1 MMFCEC
7 RGCVKTPIHSPPQ
20 CTEIFFIDLRFPTL
34 FLSSII
40 SLPIPSQCTL
50 HPLLN
55 KNSIVMTEVETQ
67 STALP
72 LPPTSLSKT
81 HVSMFHCFVTVGVP
95 LCPTPHSVQLSG
107 FTDVLPS
114 SELWPQFR
122 NSLQHQH
129 RRSWQ
134 PTITREDFSTE
145 ILPIDSR

>member
-7 RGCVKTPIHSPPQ
+7 RGCVKSPIHSPPQ
-20 CTEIFFIDLRFPTL
+20 YTTIFLIDLRFPTL

-55 KNSIVMTEVETQ
+55 KNSIVMTEEETQ

-81 HVSMFHCFVTVGVP
+81 HVSMFHCFVTVGV
-95 LCPTPHSVQLSG
+95 LVSHSVQHHTLSNYPDLQMFYPHLNSG
-107 FTDVLPS
+107 HSSVTVRGLKVLIS
-114 SELWPQFR
+114 
-122 NSLQHQH
+122 H
-129 RRSWQ
+129 
-134 PTITREDFSTE
+134 
-145 ILPIDSR
+145 

>member
-7 RGCVKTPIHSPPQ
+7 RGCVKTWSLPSTPHHNI
-20 CTEIFFIDLRFPTL
+20 TIFFIDLRFPTL

-40 SLPIPSQCTL
+40 SLPIPVQCTL

-81 HVSMFHCFVTVGVP
+81 HVSMFHCFVTVGDP
-95 LCPTPHSVQLSG
+95 LCPTPLSVQHHTLSNYPDLQM
-107 FTDVLPS
+107 FYPHQY
-114 SELWPQFR
+114 ELRAQFR
-122 NSLQHQH
+122 NSLQSPASAGMEQH
-129 RRSWQ
+129 
-134 PTITREDFSTE
+134 
-145 ILPIDSR
+145 